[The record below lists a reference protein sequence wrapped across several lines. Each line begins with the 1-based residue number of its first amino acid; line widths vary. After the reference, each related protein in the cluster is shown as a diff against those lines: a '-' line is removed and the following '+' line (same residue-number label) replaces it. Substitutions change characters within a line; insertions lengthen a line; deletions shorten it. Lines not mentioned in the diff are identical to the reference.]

1 MKVDTSLQALEKI
14 IVGRVLRHSRSG
26 AFPSIVSRR
35 SASSLEKR
43 NRSIA
48 AAWSTRCPQAPTTA
62 AAQAVVASEP
72 HRAVPPVGEYRHARD
87 HFL

>member
-48 AAWSTRCPQAPTTA
+48 AACTCPQAPTTA